1 MLPGAFPKHH
11 AQADDDEE
19 SGAGMAPDYEGSD
32 DYKIVPLPYAKLTLE
47 NGMFVNLQGSAVKAN
62 LIPSKTIIKKEG

>member
-1 MLPGAFPKHH
+1 MMVLLVSNAPA
-11 AQADDDEE
+11 ADIPIGG
-19 SGAGMAPDYEGSD
+19 GAGMAPDYEGSD

-62 LIPSKTIIKKEG
+62 LIPSKTWRLGPM